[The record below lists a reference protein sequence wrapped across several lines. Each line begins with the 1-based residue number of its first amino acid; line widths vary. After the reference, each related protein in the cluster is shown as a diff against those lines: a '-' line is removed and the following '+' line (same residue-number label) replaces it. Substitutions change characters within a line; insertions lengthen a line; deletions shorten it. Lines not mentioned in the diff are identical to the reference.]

1 MLTRLLLACAV
12 GASVL
17 LSAACNSGDRS
28 EPQPTPATSPTSAAV
43 EPSAAAEGDAVAAY
57 RGMWDAFVEA
67 GKVSDPD
74 APVLRRYASH
84 QALRLIVTALHTNRQ
99 QKEVILGEL
108 VIDPKVT
115 ALTPA
120 GDPTKATILDCVND
134 EKWLE
139 HKASGGLVNDEPG
152 GRHRTTATVD
162 RTAEGWRVS
171 SFILEEAG
179 TC

>member
-1 MLTRLLLACAV
+1 M
-12 GASVL
+12 
-17 LSAACNSGDRS
+17 
-28 EPQPTPATSPTSAAV
+28 
-43 EPSAAAEGDAVAAY
+43 
-57 RGMWDAFVEA
+57 EA

-74 APVLRRYASH
+74 APDLRKYASG
-84 QALRLIVTALHTNRQ
+84 QALRLIVNALFTNRE

-108 VIDPKVT
+108 VLDPKVT

-120 GDPTKATILDCVND
+120 EDPTKATILDCVND

-139 HKASGGLVNDEPG
+139 HKASGGLANDEPG
-152 GRHRTTATVD
+152 GRHRTTATLD